1 MVCPVKRPLIIPD
14 ELHRNHPDVHAS
26 GPENT
31 GSILMNLVV
40 ERLGLKDL
48 SESDV
53 LDVGCG
59 VRFTQAI
66 INRDI
71 PIKSYT
77 GVDVHRPLIEYL
89 QREVD
94 DPRFSFSH
102 WDAQNAKY
110 NPVGVK
116 ITPESRLPV
125 EGTFDI
131 IWLFSVF
138 THLYPSDAN
147 ALLAI
152 LRRHVRPGGAM
163 FFSAFLDDTVDSF
176 EDRIPDQPL
185 SHPCYTE
192 RYMREL
198 VVANGWSVSSVSPPS
213 PAHFIQHYLVC
224 SPTTTGSELGP
235 QALER

>member
-1 MVCPVKRPLIIPD
+1 MKRPLIVPED
-14 ELHRNHPDVHAS
+14 LHRNAPDVHVK

-31 GSILMNLVV
+31 GAVLMQLVA
-40 ERLGLKDL
+40 ERLDLKDL

-66 INRDI
+66 INREI

-94 DPRFSFSH
+94 DPRFSFFY
-102 WDAQNAKY
+102 WNAYNAKY
-110 NPVGVK
+110 NPTGEK
-116 ITPESRLPV
+116 ITSESRWPV
-125 EGTFDI
+125 EGTFDV

-138 THLYPSDAN
+138 THLDPSDAN

-152 LRRHVRPGGAM
+152 LRRHVKPGGAL

-176 EDRIPDQPL
+176 EDRIPEHPL

-198 VVANGWSVSSVSPPS
+198 VEANGWSVASVSPPS
-213 PAHFIQHYLVC
+213 PEHFIQHYLIC
-224 SPTTTGSELGP
+224 YPTAADS
-235 QALER
+235 

>member
-1 MVCPVKRPLIIPD
+1 MKLPLIIPD
-14 ELHRNHPDVHAS
+14 ELHRNAPDVLAN

-31 GSILMNLVV
+31 GATLINLVV
-40 ERLGLKDL
+40 DRLGLRDL
-48 SESDV
+48 SDSDV
-53 LDVGCG
+53 LDIGCG

-94 DPRFSFSH
+94 DPRFSFSA
-102 WDAQNAKY
+102 WDAQNARY
-110 NPVGVK
+110 NPAGVK
-116 ITPESRLPV
+116 IAPESRLPV

-138 THLYPSDAN
+138 THLDPSDAD

-152 LRRHVRPGGAM
+152 LRRHIRPGGAL
-163 FFSAFLDDTVDSF
+163 FFSAFLDDSIESF
-176 EDRIPDQPL
+176 EDRLPAYPL
-185 SHPCYTE
+185 SHPCYAE
-192 RYMREL
+192 RYLREL
-198 VVANGWSVSSVSPPS
+198 VVANGWRVASVSPPS
-213 PAHFIQHYLVC
+213 REHFIQHYLIC
-224 SPTTTGSELGP
+224 HP
-235 QALER
+235 A

>member
-1 MVCPVKRPLIIPD
+1 MKRPLIVPE
-14 ELHRNHPDVHAS
+14 ELNRNAPDVQAS
-26 GPENT
+26 GPEHT
-31 GSILMNLVV
+31 GCVLMDLVV
-40 ERLGLKDL
+40 ERLGLRDL

-94 DPRFSFSH
+94 DPRFSFST
-102 WDAQNAKY
+102 WNARNARY
-110 NPVGVK
+110 NPEGEQ

-125 EGTFDI
+125 EGMFDI

-138 THLYPSDAN
+138 THLGPSDAD

-152 LRRHVRPGGAM
+152 LRRRIRPGGAL
-163 FFSAFLDDTVDSF
+163 FFSAFLDDSIDSF
-176 EDRIPDQPL
+176 EDRLPDHPL
-185 SHPCYTE
+185 SHPCYAE
-192 RYMREL
+192 RYLREL
-198 VVANGWSVSSVSPPS
+198 AVANGWRVASVSPPS
-213 PAHFIQHYLVC
+213 REHFIQYYLIC
-224 SPTTTGSELGP
+224 HPE
-235 QALER
+235 

>member
-1 MVCPVKRPLIIPD
+1 MKRPLIIPD
-14 ELHRNHPDVHAS
+14 ELHRNAQDVHFY

-31 GSILMNLVV
+31 GSILMNLVA
-40 ERLGLKDL
+40 ERLGLRDL
-48 SESDV
+48 SGSDV
-53 LDVGCG
+53 LDIGCG

-66 INRDI
+66 INRDL

-77 GVDVHRPLIEYL
+77 GVEVYRPLIDYL
-89 QREVD
+89 RREVE

-110 NPVGVK
+110 NPAGVK
-116 ITPESRLPV
+116 LTPESRLPV

-138 THLYPSDAN
+138 THLEPSDAN

-152 LRRHVRPGGAM
+152 LRRHARPRGAL

-176 EDRIPDQPL
+176 EDRLPDDPL
-185 SHPCYTE
+185 SHPCYAE
-192 RYMREL
+192 WYLREL
-198 VVANGWSVSSVSPPS
+198 VAASGWSVSSVNSPE
-213 PAHFIQHYLVC
+213 HFIQHYLIC
-224 SPTTTGSELGP
+224 RPARAGS
-235 QALER
+235 

>member
-1 MVCPVKRPLIIPD
+1 VCLVRRPLIIPD
-14 ELHRNHPDVHAS
+14 ELHRNAPDVHAS

-40 ERLGLKDL
+40 EKLGLKDL

-77 GVDVHRPLIEYL
+77 GVDVHRPLIEHL
-89 QREVD
+89 QREVE
-94 DPRFSFSH
+94 DPRFSFAY
-102 WDAQNAKY
+102 WDAQNARY
-110 NPVGVK
+110 NPEGVK

-138 THLYPSDAN
+138 THLDSSDAN
-147 ALLAI
+147 AMLAI
-152 LRRHVRPGGAM
+152 LRRHVRPGGAL

-176 EDRIPDQPL
+176 EDRIPEHPL
-185 SHPCYTE
+185 SHPCYAE
-192 RYMREL
+192 RYLREL
-198 VVANGWSVSSVSPPS
+198 IEANGWRVASVSPPS
-213 PAHFIQHYLVC
+213 RELFIQHHLVC
-224 SPTTTGSELGP
+224 YPVSAGSHS
-235 QALER
+235 

>member
-1 MVCPVKRPLIIPD
+1 MKRPLIIPD
-14 ELHRNHPDVHAS
+14 ELHRNAPDVQAS

-40 ERLGLKDL
+40 ERLGLRDL

-71 PIKSYT
+71 QIKSYT

-94 DPRFSFSH
+94 DSRFSFAH
-102 WDAQNAKY
+102 WDAQNTRY
-110 NPVGVK
+110 NPSGVK
-116 ITPESRLPV
+116 ITPESFLPV
-125 EGTFDI
+125 EDTFDI

-138 THLYPSDAN
+138 THLEPSDAN

-152 LRRHVRPGGAM
+152 LRRHVRPSGAL
-163 FFSAFLDDTVDSF
+163 FFSAFLDDTIDSF
-176 EDRIPDQPL
+176 EDRLPDYPL
-185 SHPCYTE
+185 SHPCYAE
-192 RYMREL
+192 RYLREL
-198 VVANGWSVSSVSPPS
+198 VVANGWRVSSVSPPS
-213 PAHFIQHYLVC
+213 PEHFIQHYLVC
-224 SPTTTGSELGP
+224 HPTTAGS
-235 QALER
+235 